1 MFNPNTQIPKDGQD
15 VGTSPQN
22 NLNDP
27 SFQTN
32 QGSNTFSLSFQNLI
46 TARYGEITPFNYM
59 TCIGRDRI
67 RLNSSH
73 DLRSYTLQ
81 SPLMSSLRMRKSNFS
96 VPISAIMPNTYKYLK
111 VNPVKG
117 SDVPDDAYCFIDL
130 VRFVHSLAKEASS
143 RYTTNFPYAFKLF
156 LVVYL
161 LLSKG
166 SLLDYLGI
174 SFSGI
179 LPDSFKIV
187 DLVCNSVDTLFDKI
201 VELCVNS
208 DTTSTDTQFYIRYST
223 TDFTTGQG
231 ELQDTILNG
240 GSLSAVRDC
249 FMTMFD
255 HPDFELTIGDSLRSD
270 IIPYLSSFMAFLV
283 STLEKDIFD
292 SGASGQISTSYRPF
306 NVNVYK
312 LVAYQMS
319 CAQFYS
325 NDNVDNVYN
334 SDLWLDNMRSLLPAS
349 VNADTFKFNGVS
361 VFYDVFSNHVLTI
374 NQSLYDLTFFQQ
386 QAADNI
392 LYFWFNLLSFRR
404 SLRYGDYF
412 NGARTQPLAVG
423 NVDVPV
429 VGNNVSVI
437 DINRNLHM
445 QRFLNAVN
453 RTKSTIYDYCR
464 GIFGYTPTK
473 LNPSPSCIST
483 ETLFVGSDEIEN
495 TAQEQGTINTNLRAA
510 QSHFEYDVSLT
521 DDCIIL
527 GMISFECTSSYD
539 KSVER
544 DNFHIN
550 RFDEFIPEL
559 QHIGDQEV
567 YPVERNARDF
577 NRLSA
582 FGYQVRYAE
591 YKFKFNQLHG
601 GFTYNL
607 PSWAFIT
614 DVDRTEHLDEDS
626 IRSYPAEFDKFYKSL
641 NYSSLAGYYHFQIS
655 FANNIDANRPMD
667 YQPRLL

>member
-1 MFNPNTQIPKDGQD
+1 MYNPNLQISKDGQD

-27 SFQTN
+27 SFHTN

-73 DLRSYTLQ
+73 DLRSYTLS

-130 VRFVHSLAKEASS
+130 VRFVYSLSSFAKTDVVSS
-143 RYTTNFPYAFKLF
+143 NFEYKFKTF
-156 LVVYL
+156 LVSYL

-179 LPDSFKIV
+179 LPDSFTIKDV
-187 DLVCNSVDTLFDKI
+187 ECSSVDSLFDHL
-201 VELCVNS
+201 VSLCSLAVSQTNKNS
-208 DTTSTDTQFYIRYST
+208 FYITYTTKDFTNGGESQDTTLYAT
-223 TDFTTGQG
+223 
-231 ELQDTILNG
+231 
-240 GSLSAVRDC
+240 SLSACRDI
-249 FMTMFD
+249 FFSMFE
-255 HPDFELTIGDSLRSD
+255 HPDFEINLLDSLQSD
-270 IIPYLSSFMAFLV
+270 LASFIDAFNDFV
-283 STLEKDIFD
+283 ISTLKPIIYGNGTEVLSDYK
-292 SGASGQISTSYRPF
+292 PF
-306 NVNVYK
+306 NVNLYK
-312 LVAYQMS
+312 VVAYQMA
-319 CAQFYS
+319 CTQFYT
-325 NDNVDNVYN
+325 NDNVDNIYN
-334 SDLWLDNMRSLLPAS
+334 SDLWLDNQRSLLVPFLTNS
-349 VNADTFKFNGVS
+349 FDFSYNGVKIL
-361 VFYDVFSNHVLTI
+361 YDVFSNHYMTCDQKI
-374 NQSLYDLTFFQQ
+374 YDLSRLSFLYYEHF
-386 QAADNI
+386 

-473 LNPSPSCIST
+473 LNSSPSCIST

-495 TAQEQGTINTNLRAA
+495 TAQQQGTINTNLRAA
-510 QSHFEYDVSLT
+510 QSHFEYDVTLT

-567 YPVERNARDF
+567 YSVERNSRDF
-577 NRLSA
+577 NRHSP
-582 FGYQVRYAE
+582 FGYQVRFAE
-591 YKFKFNQLHG
+591 YKFKFNQMHG

-607 PSWAFIT
+607 PSWAFVT

-626 IRSYPAEFDKFYKSL
+626 IRSYPAEFDIFYKSL

>member
-1 MFNPNTQIPKDGQD
+1 MYNPNTQLPKDGQD
-15 VGTSPQN
+15 VNVSPSN
-22 NLNDP
+22 NLNAP

-46 TARYGEITPFNYM
+46 TARYGEVTPFNYM

-130 VRFVHSLAKEASS
+130 YRLVHTFASFGLKSSDFFIRF
-143 RYTTNFPYAFKLF
+143 NCFLF
-156 LVVYL
+156 VYL
-161 LLSKG
+161 FLSKG

-174 SFSGI
+174 SFSGV
-179 LPDSFKIV
+179 LPESFKIV
-187 DLVCNSVDTLFDKI
+187 DLDCTSVDSVFDKV
-201 VELCVNS
+201 VELCVNP
-208 DTTSTDTQFYIRYST
+208 DTSTPDTQFYIRYT
-223 TDFTTGQG
+223 TKDFTQG
-231 ELQDTILNG
+231 ETQDTILSG
-240 GSLSAVRDC
+240 GNLSSVRDC
-249 FMTMFD
+249 FLSMFE
-255 HPDFELTIGDSLRSD
+255 HPAFELTIGDTLKSD
-270 IIPYLSSFMAFLV
+270 IQPYIDGLLTFIKSTFELEIYGAGGSSDPV
-283 STLEKDIFD
+283 S
-292 SGASGQISTSYRPF
+292 SYRPF
-306 NVNVYK
+306 NVNLYK
-312 LVAYQMS
+312 PVAYQMS
-319 CAQFYS
+319 CAQFYT

-334 SDLWLDNMRSLLPAS
+334 SDLWLSNMTSLALYPFAS
-349 VNADTFKFNGVS
+349 SSRYFSYNGVQIHYDTFSNHILSYSGSIYKGAFNVDTFKK
-361 VFYDVFSNHVLTI
+361 
-374 NQSLYDLTFFQQ
+374 FF
-386 QAADNI
+386 
-392 LYFWFNLLSFRR
+392 YFWCNLLSFRR

-423 NVDVPV
+423 NVEVPV

-473 LNPSPSCIST
+473 LNPTPSCIST

-510 QSHFEYDVSLT
+510 QSHFMYDVNLT

-527 GMISFECTSSYD
+527 GLISFECTSSYD

-550 RFDEFIPEL
+550 RFDDFIPEL

-591 YKFKFNQLHG
+591 YKFKFNQMHG

-641 NYSSLAGYYHFQIS
+641 TYSSLAGYYHFQIS

>member
-1 MFNPNTQIPKDGQD
+1 MYNPNTQIPKDGQD
-15 VGTSPQN
+15 VGTAPQN

-27 SFQTN
+27 NFYTN
-32 QGSNTFSLSFQNLI
+32 QGSNTFTLSFQNLI
-46 TARYGEITPFNYM
+46 TARYGEITPYNYL

-96 VPISAIMPNTYKYLK
+96 IPISAIMPNTYNYLK

-117 SDVPDDAYCFIDL
+117 SDVPDDAYCFVDL
-130 VRFVHSLAKEASS
+130 VRLVYSISQQIS
-143 RYTTNFPYAFKLF
+143 TTEDLNIRLKYF
-156 LVVYL
+156 L
-161 LLSKG
+161 LLYLFFSKG

-179 LPDSFKIV
+179 LPDKMEVYDSVF
-187 DLVCNSVDTLFDKI
+187 DSVDSLFDKI
-201 VELCVNS
+201 VGLCVNEN
-208 DTTSTDTQFYIRYST
+208 TDYLNTQFFIKYRT
-223 TDFTTGQG
+223 TDYTTGHG
-231 ELQDTILNG
+231 ETRDTILTG
-240 GSLSAVRDC
+240 GSLPAVRDC
-249 FMTMFD
+249 FLTMFE
-255 HPDFELTIGDSLRSD
+255 HPDFELSIGDTLSEAIVPYITDFASFLNAYLRRFIFDVNGSGE
-270 IIPYLSSFMAFLV
+270 LSS
-283 STLEKDIFD
+283 
-292 SGASGQISTSYRPF
+292 SYRPF
-306 NVNVYK
+306 NVNIYK
-312 LVAYQMS
+312 LIAYQMV
-319 CAQFYS
+319 CAQFYT

-334 SDLWLDNMRSLLPAS
+334 SDLWLNNQRSLI
-349 VNADTFKFNGVS
+349 DTIVPSDDQYFHYNGVK
-361 VFYDVFSNHVLTI
+361 VRYDIFSNHMLTL
-374 NQSLYDLTFFQQ
+374 NGVAYDLKATS
-386 QAADNI
+386 ADNV
-392 LYFWFNLLSFRR
+392 LNYVYFWINLLSFRR

-473 LNPSPSCIST
+473 LNPTPSCIST

-495 TAQEQGTINTNLRAA
+495 TAQEQGTVNTNLRAA
-510 QSHFEYDVSLT
+510 QSHFEYDVTLT

-527 GMISFECTSSYD
+527 GLISFECTSSYD

-550 RFDEFIPEL
+550 RFDEYIPEL

-577 NRLSA
+577 HRLSA

-591 YKFKFNQLHG
+591 YKFKFNQMHG

-607 PSWAFIT
+607 PSWAFVT

-641 NYSSLAGYYHFQIS
+641 TNSSLAGYYHFVIS

>member
-1 MFNPNTQIPKDGQD
+1 MYNPNTQISKDGQD

-130 VRFVHSLAKEASS
+130 VRFVYSLASS
-143 RYTTNFPYAFKLF
+143 DFQPVDSRFQFLFKKF
-156 LVVYL
+156 LLLYL

-166 SLLDYLGI
+166 SLLDYLGV
-174 SFSGI
+174 SLSGI
-179 LPDSFKIV
+179 LPDTFKIV
-187 DLVCNSVDTLFDKI
+187 DLDCTSVDTLFDKI
-201 VELCVNS
+201 VELSVNS
-208 DTTSTDTQFYIRYST
+208 DTASTDTQFSIKYST
-223 TDFTTGQG
+223 TDFTTGEG
-231 ELQDTILNG
+231 ERQDTILSG
-240 GSLSAVRDC
+240 GSLSSVRDC
-249 FMTMFD
+249 YLSMFE
-255 HPDFELTIGDSLRSD
+255 HPDFELTIGNTLKTD
-270 IIPYLSSFMAFLV
+270 ILPYIQGFVSFLKNFLFSTIYSSKG
-283 STLEKDIFD
+283 S
-292 SGASGQISTSYRPF
+292 ISPSYRPF
-306 NVNVYK
+306 NVNLYK

-319 CAQFYS
+319 CAQFYT

-334 SDLWLDNMRSLLPAS
+334 SDLWLDNQRSLIAPLIS
-349 VNADTFKFNGVS
+349 DTSFIYNGVR
-361 VFYDVFSNHVLTI
+361 VLYDVFSNHYLTLDGAI
-374 NQSLYDLTFFQQ
+374 YDFNNLPFT
-386 QAADNI
+386 DNVVK
-392 LYFWFNLLSFRR
+392 LVYFWFNLLSFRR

-429 VGNNVSVI
+429 VANNVSVI

-473 LNPSPSCIST
+473 LNPTPSCIST

-591 YKFKFNQLHG
+591 YKFKFNQMHG

>member
-1 MFNPNTQIPKDGQD
+1 MYNPNTQISKDGQD

-96 VPISAIMPNTYKYLK
+96 VPISAIMPYTYKYLK

-130 VRFVHSLAKEASS
+130 VRFVYSLASS
-143 RYTTNFPYAFKLF
+143 DFQPVDSRFQFLFKKF
-156 LVVYL
+156 LLLYL

-166 SLLDYLGI
+166 SLLDYLGV
-174 SFSGI
+174 SLSGI
-179 LPDSFKIV
+179 LPDTFKIV
-187 DLVCNSVDTLFDKI
+187 DLDCTSVDTLFDKI
-201 VELCVNS
+201 VELSVNS
-208 DTTSTDTQFYIRYST
+208 DTASTDTQFYIRYST
-223 TDFTTGQG
+223 TDFTTGEG
-231 ELQDTILNG
+231 ERQDTILYG
-240 GSLSAVRDC
+240 GSLSSVRDC
-249 FMTMFD
+249 YLSMFE
-255 HPDFELTIGDSLRSD
+255 HPDFELTIGNTLKTDILPYIQGFVSFLKNFLFSTIYSSKDS
-270 IIPYLSSFMAFLV
+270 
-283 STLEKDIFD
+283 
-292 SGASGQISTSYRPF
+292 ISPSYRPF
-306 NVNVYK
+306 NVNLYK

-319 CAQFYS
+319 CAQFYT

-334 SDLWLDNMRSLLPAS
+334 SDLWLDNQRSLIAPLIS
-349 VNADTFKFNGVS
+349 DTSFIYNGVR
-361 VFYDVFSNHVLTI
+361 VLYDVFSNHYLTLDGAI
-374 NQSLYDLTFFQQ
+374 YDFNNLPFN
-386 QAADNI
+386 DKVVK
-392 LYFWFNLLSFRR
+392 LVYFWINLLSFRR

-429 VGNNVSVI
+429 VANNVSVI

-473 LNPSPSCIST
+473 LNPTPSCIST

-591 YKFKFNQLHG
+591 YKFKFNQMHG

>member
-1 MFNPNTQIPKDGQD
+1 MYNPNTQIPKDGQD

-130 VRFVHSLAKEASS
+130 IRFTYAIACEGASQFGTS
-143 RYTTNFPYAFKLF
+143 NFQYAFKLF
-156 LVVYL
+156 LLSYL

-179 LPDSFKIV
+179 LPDTFKVV
-187 DLVCNSVDTLFDKI
+187 DLDCTSVDTLFDKI

-208 DTTSTDTQFYIRYST
+208 DTDSTDTQFYIKYT
-223 TDFTTGQG
+223 TLNFVDGG
-231 ELQDTILNG
+231 ESQDTILSG
-240 GSLSAVRDC
+240 GTLQNVRDC
-249 FMTMFD
+249 FLTMFE
-255 HPDFELTIGDSLRSD
+255 HPDFELTIGDTLRTD
-270 IIPYLSSFMAFLV
+270 ILPYLKAFLV
-283 STLEKDIFD
+283 YLRDFLKSIIFD
-292 SGASGQISTSYRPF
+292 AGSSATISSSYRPF
-306 NVNVYK
+306 NVNLYK

-319 CAQFYS
+319 CVQFYT

-334 SDLWLDNMRSLLPAS
+334 SDLWLDNMRSLLS
-349 VNADTFKFNGVS
+349 VSVRNDSFVYNGVS
-361 VFYDVFSNHVLTI
+361 VMYDVFSNHL
-374 NQSLYDLTFFQQ
+374 LTFNNKIF
-386 QAADNI
+386 DLSPIPLDIVSNVI
-392 LYFWFNLLSFRR
+392 YFWFNLLTFRR

-473 LNPSPSCIST
+473 LNPTPSCIST

-510 QSHFEYDVSLT
+510 QSHFMYDVVLS

-527 GMISFECTSSYD
+527 GLISFECTSSYD

-550 RFDEFIPEL
+550 RFDDFIPEL

-591 YKFKFNQLHG
+591 YKFKFNQIHG
-601 GFTYNL
+601 GFKYNL

>member
-1 MFNPNTQIPKDGQD
+1 MYNPNLQIPKDGQD

-27 SFQTN
+27 SFSTH
-32 QGSNTFSLSFQNLI
+32 QGFNTFSLSFQNLI

-67 RLNSSH
+67 CLNSSH
-73 DLRSYTLQ
+73 DLRSYTLS

-130 VRFVHSLAKEASS
+130 VRFVYSISS
-143 RYTTNFPYAFKLF
+143 SDFQSVDSRFVFIFKKF
-156 LVVYL
+156 LLLYL

-174 SFSGI
+174 SLSGI
-179 LPDSFKIV
+179 LPDSFTIV
-187 DLVCNSVDTLFDKI
+187 DLKCSSVDTVFDKI

-208 DTTSTDTQFYIRYST
+208 DTTSTLTQFYIKYT
-223 TDFTTGQG
+223 TKDFTNNG
-231 ELQDTILNG
+231 ETQDTILNG

-249 FMTMFD
+249 FLTMFE
-255 HPDFELTIGDSLRSD
+255 HPDFELTIGDTLKSD
-270 IIPYLSSFMAFLV
+270 ILPYISGFVSFVSSFL
-283 STLEKDIFD
+283 KDKIY
-292 SGASGQISTSYRPF
+292 SSNGHILSSYRPF
-306 NVNVYK
+306 NVNLYK
-312 LVAYQMS
+312 VVAYQMA
-319 CAQFYS
+319 CAQFYT

-334 SDLWLDNMRSLLPAS
+334 SDLWLDNQRSLLLS
-349 VNADTFKFNGVS
+349 LKYDSLEFSYNGVKIL
-361 VFYDVFSNHVLTI
+361 YDVFSNHFLSC
-374 NQSLYDLTFFQQ
+374 NGKLYDFSSISYGDSIFNLV
-386 QAADNI
+386 
-392 LYFWFNLLSFRR
+392 YFWINLLSFRR

-473 LNPSPSCIST
+473 LNPTPSCIST

-527 GMISFECTSSYD
+527 GLISFECTSSYD
-539 KSVER
+539 KTVER

-567 YPVERNARDF
+567 YSVERNSSDF
-577 NRLSA
+577 NRHSP
-582 FGYQVRYAE
+582 FGYQVRFAE
-591 YKFKFNQLHG
+591 YKFKFNQMHG

-607 PSWAFIT
+607 PSWAFVT

-626 IRSYPAEFDKFYKSL
+626 IRSYPAEFDKFFKSL

>member
-1 MFNPNTQIPKDGQD
+1 MYNPNLQIPKDGQD

-46 TARYGEITPFNYM
+46 TARYGEITPFNYL

-73 DLRSYTLQ
+73 DLRSYTLS

-96 VPISAIMPNTYKYLK
+96 VPISVIMPNTYKYLK

-117 SDVPDDAYCFIDL
+117 SDVPDDAYCFVDL
-130 VRFVHSLAKEASS
+130 VRFVYSLSSFSLTDVAS
-143 RYTTNFPYAFKLF
+143 RDFKLRFKNF
-156 LVVYL
+156 LVSYL

-174 SFSGI
+174 SLSGI
-179 LPDSFKIV
+179 LPDSFSIKDIT
-187 DLVCNSVDTLFDKI
+187 CFSVDSLFDKF
-201 VELCVNS
+201 VSLCSDAVSASDETSFYITYSTKDFTNGGES
-208 DTTSTDTQFYIRYST
+208 QDTTLYGT
-223 TDFTTGQG
+223 
-231 ELQDTILNG
+231 
-240 GSLSAVRDC
+240 SLSACRDI
-249 FMTMFD
+249 FLTMFE
-255 HPDFELTIGDSLRSD
+255 HPDFQLTMVESLETDIGSYIDAFNNFIVNKFKPIIYGNGSFPLSD
-270 IIPYLSSFMAFLV
+270 Y
-283 STLEKDIFD
+283 K
-292 SGASGQISTSYRPF
+292 PF
-306 NVNVYK
+306 NVNLYK
-312 LVAYQMS
+312 VVAYQMS
-319 CAQFYS
+319 CAQFYT

-334 SDLWLDNMRSLLPAS
+334 SDLWLDNQRSLLSPFLLTDLS
-349 VNADTFKFNGVS
+349 FTYNGVS
-361 VFYDVFSNHVLTI
+361 VLYDVFSNHNLTC
-374 NQSLYDLTFFQQ
+374 NQKIYDLSKLPILSYL
-386 QAADNI
+386 NI
-392 LYFWFNLLSFRR
+392 VYFWINLLSFRR

-453 RTKSTIYDYCR
+453 RTKSNVYDYCR

-473 LNPSPSCIST
+473 LNPTPSCIST

-510 QSHFEYDVSLT
+510 QSHFEYDVNLT

-550 RFDEFIPEL
+550 RFDDFIPEL

-567 YPVERNARDF
+567 YSVERNASDF
-577 NRLSA
+577 NRHSP

-591 YKFKFNQLHG
+591 YKFKFNQMHG
-601 GFTYNL
+601 GFKYNL
-607 PSWAFIT
+607 PSWAFVT